1 MTGLIL
7 GGQQPTGDCM
17 SWKELR
23 DLWLGGVCGKK
34 TKGKGRFADLPW
46 PTTNWWFWAVQ
57 MFQIKAESF
66 LQRAVG

>member
-1 MTGLIL
+1 
-7 GGQQPTGDCM
+7 M

-34 TKGKGRFADLPW
+34 TKGKVRFADLPW

-66 LQRAVG
+66 LQRAVC